1 MGRRTLPKID
11 PGVDVRRHLIELES
25 LTEPFDPQRLFP
37 NVQPLELEIGSGKGH
52 FLLAESRQSE
62 QSNFLGIEIAGKY
75 ARFAASRLAM
85 HDLANARIIFGDGLR
100 LFKSYLPNECASAVH
115 IYFPDPWW
123 KARHQRRRVMQPQ
136 FIADIE
142 RVLKPAGVLHFWT
155 DVEAYYQDTLQLLAE
170 CSPMQ
175 GPFAVAEVAP
185 SHEMDYRT
193 HFERRMRING
203 HDVFRAQFSK
213 P

>member
-11 PGVDVRRHLIELES
+11 PHVDVSRHLVALES
-25 LTEPFDPQRLFP
+25 LSEPFDPQCLFP
-37 NVQPLELEIGSGKGH
+37 KPQPLELEIGSGKGH
-52 FLLAESRQSE
+52 FLLAQSSQCG
-62 QSNFLGIEIAGKY
+62 QSNFLGNEIAGKY
-75 ARFAASRLAM
+75 ARFVAYRLALQ
-85 HDLANARIIFGDGLR
+85 DRANARIISGDGLR
-100 LFKSYLPNECASAVH
+100 LFKTYLPNECANAVH

-123 KARHQRRRVMQPQ
+123 KARHQRRRVMQPE

-142 RVLKPAGVLHFWT
+142 RVLKSSGLLHFWT
-155 DVEAYYQDTLQLLAE
+155 DVETYYHESLQLLADN
-170 CSPMQ
+170 SRMR
-175 GPFAVAEVAP
+175 GPFPVE
-185 SHEMDYRT
+185 EMAATHDLDYRT